1 MVEWVFSG
9 SLARCRG
16 WVRAVTLG
24 LVALML
30 AACSAG
36 SLLSDSTPASGA
48 NPKGKTVPPVAYQ
61 QITGIPP
68 GKLSDFKQS
77 LASAGGQHDIG
88 FVEGSFQSGVF
99 SLGGSIRAMQST
111 AGVRVVYE
119 WQFRDG
125 EGVLIDTIGG
135 EDNAGV
141 YAGADPWG
149 AVTTDVLDRIAR
161 RTADMM
167 AQKLAA
173 MGYAARLTKLTSPP
187 TEFFAK
193 AGPEAGRQIDFETVH
208 GPGLA
213 ALGTTQLA
221 GADQVVEHEDIK
233 PWVGAVS
240 PLPDEGKMPEVSL
253 SDSGLAAAPPA
264 SDDLGETAVAS
275 AEPPPPAEK
284 KSNAAGK
291 QAKPKATAVPAT
303 AKPDQQAIKAVAVVP
318 VQGSPGRGDAQLT
331 AAMRKI
337 LSEAG
342 WPVVSKPQ
350 PDALTIE
357 GQVKLT
363 AKDAATQAVALRWLV
378 KTPDG
383 KLLGDVKQANEVP
396 KGALDEGW
404 GSAATVVAEAA
415 ATGIFD
421 VVKRYR

>member
-1 MVEWVFSG
+1 MGELVFSSG
-9 SLARCRG
+9 VAWCRVWYRAMALA
-16 WVRAVTLG
+16 LIG
-24 LVALML
+24 LLL

-36 SLLSDSTPASGA
+36 SLLSDSTPASGG

-99 SLGGSIRAMQST
+99 SLGGSIRAIQSS

-125 EGVLIDTIGG
+125 DGVLIDTIAG

-149 AVTTDVLDRIAR
+149 AVTSDVLDRIAR
-161 RTADMM
+161 RTADVM

-173 MGYAARLTKLTSPP
+173 MGYAARLSGLTSPP
-187 TEFFAK
+187 TEFFAR

-221 GADQVVEHEDIK
+221 GADQVVEHEEIR
-233 PWVGAVS
+233 PWVAAVS
-240 PLPDEGKMPEVSL
+240 PLPGEARMPEITVSER
-253 SDSGLAAAPPA
+253 GLAAAPPDR
-264 SDDLGETAVAS
+264 DDTGEAGLAS
-275 AEPPPPAEK
+275 AAPAP
-284 KSNAAGK
+284 A
-291 QAKPKATAVPAT
+291 AKPAQPTKQATAVPAT
-303 AKPDQQAIKAVAVVP
+303 AKPGQSAIRSVAVVP
-318 VQGSPGRGDAQLT
+318 VRGSPGNGDAQLT
-331 AAMRKI
+331 AAMRKV

-350 PDALTIE
+350 PDALTVE
-357 GQVKLT
+357 GHVKLS
-363 AKDAATQAVALRWLV
+363 AKDGATQSVSLRWVV
-378 KTPDG
+378 KSPDG
-383 KLLGDVKQANEVP
+383 KVLGDVKQANDVP

-404 GSAATVVAEAA
+404 GGAASVVAEAA